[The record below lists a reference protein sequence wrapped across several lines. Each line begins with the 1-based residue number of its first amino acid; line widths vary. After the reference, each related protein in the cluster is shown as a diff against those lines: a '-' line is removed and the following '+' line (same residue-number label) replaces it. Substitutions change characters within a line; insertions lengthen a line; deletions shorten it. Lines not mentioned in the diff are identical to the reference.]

1 MQVQLPTKPTAFEL
15 SEVMS
20 SLASVEAC
28 DITIAR
34 ALDVSRGAVN
44 HWRHGRNT
52 ISRTHWLDL
61 CRFCQA
67 ETHSDLAEAVV
78 ASVTTQVEPDAQED
92 RLRHAEDQAAWDALF
107 AGEVPEQVEQPK
119 LSMAQEVH
127 EIVNERGEETARAYG
142 PFSKGMQRAAM
153 IFSGATGIQ
162 VEGEHMYMA
171 LVALKLSRQS
181 FNHKYD
187 NLLDAMAYLQGLA
200 NFKEGK

>member
-1 MQVQLPTKPTAFEL
+1 MNLPQKPTAFEL

-20 SLASVEAC
+20 SLAAVEAC
-28 DITIAR
+28 DVTISR

-52 ISRTHWLDL
+52 ISRTHWLEL
-61 CRFCQA
+61 CRYTQQ
-67 ETHSDLAEAVV
+67 ETHSDLAEAVI
-78 ASVTTQVEPDAQED
+78 ASVTIEMPIDATGD
-92 RLRHAEDQAAWDALF
+92 RLKHAEDQAAWDALF
-107 AGEVPEQVEQPK
+107 AGDVPEQAETPK

-153 IFSGATGIQ
+153 IFSGATGIH